1 MKIEDNENMLIFG
14 TMNLRAFV
22 VDDERLARENLKML
36 LESFCP
42 DVEVI
47 GEAGNINDAE
57 VGIRDGLPELLF
69 LDIRMP
75 SDAEG
80 FELLERIKDLNIIV
94 IFVTAFKDYAIKAFN
109 ANASYYV
116 LKPIDIEELQ
126 LAVQKVIDAKK
137 FFDEDNT
144 NFDVYQQTLKQ
155 LSDALLNNKHTGR
168 FAIAHTKGLKIVE
181 EKTVLYFEAQGN
193 CTMLYFNDGTRY
205 LDTRTLKTYE
215 SIVDEKSFFR
225 IHKSYLANMA
235 YIVDYVHSDGHYVVL
250 TNKVE
255 LPVARNRVS
264 DFVKLLKGL

>member
-1 MKIEDNENMLIFG
+1 
-14 TMNLRAFV
+14 MNLRAYI

-47 GEAGNINDAE
+47 GEASNIRDAE
-57 VGIRDGLPELLF
+57 EGIRECLPDFIF

-80 FELLERIKDLNIIV
+80 FQLIENIRDLNILV
-94 IFVTAFKDYAIKAFN
+94 VFVTAFKDFAIKAFN

-126 LAVQKVIDAKK
+126 LAIQKVMEAKQI
-137 FFDEDNT
+137 FDEDES
-144 NFDVYQQTLKQ
+144 NFDVYQETLKE
-155 LSDALLNNKHTGR
+155 LSDALKNNKYSGR
-168 FAIAHTKGLKIVE
+168 FAISHTKGLKIVE
-181 EKTVLYFEAQGN
+181 EKNVIYFEAQGN
-193 CTMLYFNDGTRY
+193 CTMLYFNDGSKY

-215 SIVDEKSFFR
+215 SIVDGNSFFR
-225 IHKSYLANMA
+225 IHKSYLVNMN
-235 YIVDYVHSDGHYVVL
+235 YMVEYLHSDGHYVVL

-264 DFVKLLKGL
+264 DFVKVLKGL

>member
-1 MKIEDNENMLIFG
+1 
-14 TMNLRAFV
+14 MNLRAYI

-47 GEAGNINDAE
+47 GEAGNITDAE
-57 VGIRDGLPELLF
+57 EGIRDCMPDLLF

-80 FELLERIKDLNIIV
+80 FQLLERIKDLNVIV
-94 IFVTAFKDYAIKAFN
+94 IFVTAFKDYAVKAFN
-109 ANASYYV
+109 ANAAYYV
-116 LKPIDIEELQ
+116 LKPVDIEELQ
-126 LAVQKVIDAKK
+126 LAVQKVMDTKRI
-137 FFDEDNT
+137 FDEDDS

-155 LSDALLNNKHTGR
+155 LSEALLTNKHSGR

-181 EKTVLYFEAQGN
+181 EKNVMYFEAQGN
-193 CTMLYFNDGTRY
+193 CTMLYFNDGTKY

-215 SIVDEKSFFR
+215 SIVDPNAFFR
-225 IHKSYLANMA
+225 IHKSYLANLSYMVEYLHSEGH
-235 YIVDYVHSDGHYVVL
+235 YIVLS
-250 TNKVE
+250 NKVE

-264 DFVKLLKGL
+264 DFIKVLKGL

>member
-1 MKIEDNENMLIFG
+1 
-14 TMNLRAFV
+14 MNLRAYI

-57 VGIRDGLPELLF
+57 EGIRDCMPDLLF

-80 FELLERIKDLNIIV
+80 FQLLERIKDLNVIV
-94 IFVTAFKDYAIKAFN
+94 IFVTAFKDYAVKAFN
-109 ANASYYV
+109 ANAAYYV
-116 LKPIDIEELQ
+116 LKPVDIEELQ
-126 LAVQKVIDAKK
+126 LAVQKVMDTKRI
-137 FFDEDNT
+137 FDEDDS

-155 LSDALLNNKHTGR
+155 LSEALLTNKHSGR

-181 EKTVLYFEAQGN
+181 EKNVMYFEAQGN
-193 CTMLYFNDGTRY
+193 CTMLYFNDGSKY

-215 SIVDEKSFFR
+215 SIVDTNAFFR
-225 IHKSYLANMA
+225 IHKSYLANLSYMTEYLHSEGH
-235 YIVDYVHSDGHYVVL
+235 YIVLS
-250 TNKVE
+250 NKVE
-255 LPVARNRVS
+255 LPVARNRVA
-264 DFVKLLKGL
+264 DFVKVLKGL